1 MATLSVLGTEPA
13 WPSFARRPGNAG
25 LRTPGGTEIHALARA
40 PITVKDFQI
49 DGPES
54 DAGQITTDDRLGG
67 PTGGQDVERN
77 ESILDALALRIHV
90 LSLDQIARTWFG
102 EQARPAEGA
111 RRLMERLVKSG
122 LAAAKRE
129 YSYPM
134 LPLTGPILAWNPGQ
148 AEPDLGAIAYALQSR
163 WPDTPS
169 RIVEVYTSTPQLANR
184 LGGFDGRLRH
194 RDQVTHDLHVSEI
207 YLRLYQT
214 NPDLA
219 CQWMGEELRKSGQ
232 EYGEKLP
239 DAVIADESGHPVR
252 AIEFGGR
259 YPKKRVQAF
268 FEHCVQRNLAFEL
281 W

>member
-1 MATLSVLGTEPA
+1 MPCGAE
-13 WPSFARRPGNAG
+13 FR
-25 LRTPGGTEIHALARA
+25 ALASA
-40 PITVKDFQI
+40 PFTAKDSQ
-49 DGPES
+49 DKGLES
-54 DAGQITTDDRLGG
+54 AAERVTKGDRSGRRFEG
-67 PTGGQDVERN
+67 RDVERN

-102 EQARPAEGA
+102 DQARAVAGV
-111 RRLMERLVKSG
+111 RRLMERLIKTG
-122 LAAAKRE
+122 LAAVRRE

-163 WPDTPS
+163 WPDAPS
-169 RIVEVYTSTPQLANR
+169 RVVEVYTSTPRLANR
-184 LGGFDGRLRH
+184 MGGFDGRLRH

-214 NPDLA
+214 DPDLA
-219 CQWMGEELRKSGQ
+219 CRWMGEELSKSGQ

-239 DAVIADESGHPVR
+239 DAVIADESGRPVR

-268 FEHCVQRNLAFEL
+268 FEHCAQRNLAFEL